1 MDTFAYL
8 PGGDPGDLLPL
19 SRYLPPIPA
28 GAAASF
34 LAQHAPTT
42 AWVLDPFCAAPS
54 LAVEMVRVGK
64 NVLVAVNNPI
74 TRLLLELA
82 ASPPSRSDLQA
93 ALAELASAR
102 KGEERLETH
111 LQSLYLTRCSQCQQK
126 TPADAFVWEKGVS
139 HPVGRI
145 YRCPCG
151 ESGEFPAEEEDIT
164 LAARSAAT
172 DSLHRSRALERV
184 AAPDDPDR
192 PYAEQALEC
201 YLPRALYA
209 LITIVNKLDSLNLSP
224 DRRRALTALV
234 LAAFDE
240 ANTLWPHPTERP
252 RPRQLTVP
260 PLFLEKNV
268 WLALERAVE
277 CWGAEPAI
285 QVAEWKGGGG
295 RSEASPRASPGVRNE
310 AGGELYVFE
319 GPLRDLAPAL
329 TALQPDA
336 IITALPRPN
345 QAFWTLSALWAGWL
359 WGREAAAPFKAV
371 LRRRR
376 YDWNWH
382 AAALSAAMKR
392 LPQRLPLN
400 APFFALL
407 AEPEPSFLTAA
418 LLAAAGAG
426 FDLQG
431 LALRTRGDP
440 AQILWRR
447 RAFLREEKEPPE
459 IDPQA
464 VQEAIEAFLRERG
477 EPAPYLHLHAA
488 GLAAMATNRS
498 LRWREEAIST
508 LHAPIQTALTR
519 PGLAHHAESPN
530 PETGLWGLTDWP
542 LLEPLPDRVE
552 IALVNF
558 LQKNAAATF
567 REVEIALN
575 DEFRGLQTPSLKL
588 MHAILTSYAVE
599 TDGRWTLRPED
610 SPSARRADLES
621 AARILDMLAPRLG
634 YTTSVEQSPWR
645 IVRWLDGGGRVAYAY
660 HLIASAV
667 AGKILRKALDPPER
681 CVLVLPGGRAGLL
694 AYKLARDP
702 DLRSRA
708 ERWRVVKFRHL
719 RRLAEFSSLTPERWE
734 RELSNDPLEPP
745 EQMKLF

>member
-1 MDTFAYL
+1 MDNFAYL
-8 PGGDPGDLLPL
+8 AGDEPGSLAPL
-19 SRYLPPIPA
+19 SRYLPPIPS
-28 GAAASF
+28 GSAAAF
-34 LAQHAPTT
+34 LERHAPTAT
-42 AWVLDPFCAAPS
+42 WVLDPFCAAPS
-54 LAVEMVRVGK
+54 PAVEMARAGK

-74 TRLLLELA
+74 TRFLLDLTA
-82 ASPPSRSDLQA
+82 APPSHSDLQA
-93 ALAELASAR
+93 ALAELAAAR

-111 LQSLYLTRCSQCQQK
+111 LQSLYLTRCSRCGQQI
-126 TPADAFVWEKGVS
+126 PAEAFVWERGIS

-151 ESGEFPAEEEDIT
+151 ESGEFPAEEEDVAR
-164 LAARSAAT
+164 AARSAAS
-172 DSLHRSRALERV
+172 DRLHRARALERL

-192 PYAEQALEC
+192 FYAEQALEC

-209 LITIVNKLDSLNLSP
+209 IITLVNKLEQLSLP
-224 DRRRALTALV
+224 PARRRALTALV
-234 LAAFDE
+234 LVACDE
-240 ANTLWPHPTERP
+240 ANTLWPHPAERP

-260 PLFLEKNV
+260 PLFLEKNI
-268 WLALERAVE
+268 WLALERAVKR
-277 CWGAEPAI
+277 WGTESAVE
-285 QVAEWKGGGG
+285 VVEWEFSSSRPEVPPRPGG
-295 RSEASPRASPGVRNE
+295 R
-310 AGGELYVFE
+310 LYVFN
-319 GPLRDLAPAL
+319 GPLRDLAPNLA
-329 TALQPDA
+329 AFRPEA
-336 IITALPRPN
+336 VVTALPRPN

-359 WGREAAAPFKAV
+359 WGRAAAAPFKSV

-382 AAALSAAMKR
+382 AAALLAAMKR
-392 LPQRLPLN
+392 LPEHLPLN

-407 AEPEPSFLTAA
+407 AEAEPAFLTAA

-440 AQILWRR
+440 VQILWRR
-447 RAFLREEKEPPE
+447 KALLREEKEPPD

-464 VQEAIEAFLRERG
+464 VREAIETFLRQRG

-488 GLAAMATNRS
+488 GLSAMAGERS
-498 LRWREEAIST
+498 LRWREEALSS
-508 LHAPIQTALTR
+508 LHAPIQTALTH
-519 PGLAHHAESPN
+519 PGLIHLAESAN
-530 PETGLWGLTDWP
+530 PEAGLWGLADWP

-558 LQKNAAATF
+558 LQKHPGATF
-567 REVEIALN
+567 RQVETALN
-575 DEFRGLQTPSLKL
+575 DEFRGLQTPSLGL
-588 MHAILTSYAVE
+588 LRAILTSYAVE
-599 TDGRWTLRPED
+599 TEGRWTLRPED

-621 AARILDMLAPRLG
+621 AARILGRLAPRLG
-634 YTTSVEQSPWR
+634 YTAVVEQSPWR
-645 IVRWLDGGGRVAYAY
+645 IVRWLNEKGNVAYAY

-694 AYKLARDP
+694 AYKLARSP
-702 DLRSRA
+702 DLRARA
-708 ERWRVVKFRHL
+708 ERWRVLKFRHL